1 MTTSPVMGITE
12 EILGEIERAG
22 WKLVPVERIQ
32 IALEAVQNAMLDAY
46 SNAYQECCGRGQ
58 GQCCGDPDPAWS
70 AEDQRIMDALSP
82 AQREL
87 SALLA
92 AAPAAPVARFLPD
105 LPDQMARDL
114 ARFNETCEDGQGY
127 DVPKER
133 MRSMARFG
141 LVRWCGG
148 SRFEITDC
156 GIAALEAMAAPPA
169 AEQPDTVVVPRE
181 LLDRAATWLEVHA
194 PSGGSVEGD
203 VADDL
208 RALLAGGA
216 E

>member
-1 MTTSPVMGITE
+1 MGITE

-87 SALLA
+87 SGLLA
-92 AAPAAPVARFLPD
+92 AAPAAPVAR
-105 LPDQMARDL
+105 
-114 ARFNETCEDGQGY
+114 E
-127 DVPKER
+127 
-133 MRSMARFG
+133 
-141 LVRWCGG
+141 
-148 SRFEITDC
+148 
-156 GIAALEAMAAPPA
+156 
-169 AEQPDTVVVPRE
+169 PDTVAVPRE
-181 LLDRAATWLEVHA
+181 LLDSAATWLEVHA

-203 VADDL
+203 VAHDL
-208 RALLAGGA
+208 RALLAGCA